1 MAAGVSVG
9 RAVILSWQVAEKR
22 GEVGEVPRRGVGRFA
37 LTCYQQRTYDARPP
51 GKLALPS
58 RRRIPIIGRFH
69 RACSLLSNP
78 LGAAVAR
85 RPGGYSFV
93 FRPDACVPGKD
104 ALTLTRRRPTYH
116 RSRCTASR
124 AGIGR
129 LLAWWLAWVL
139 VAWGSRSARSEIR
152 LPPARQSAA
161 IQVRAD
167 HANRWQ
173 EGQYEVW
180 VLQGDCRIVQDTL
193 TARSA
198 RSVLWVHRPDRG
210 AEATSRVI
218 AYLEG
223 DVQVQWT
230 GDGSPAGGPGS
241 FRDQQWLGRFSTWG
255 AIEVDAPQTDFQ
267 PPVRPAL
274 YERGLNAWHPAAR
287 EPIRPV
293 ASAADS
299 PPPAVSPADSSGG
312 TAAPSPAAVSPPAA
326 ASRAPVGTGVWPPPT
341 FEAQPPSAAP
351 VSPVGPSGLP
361 PAASSVAPGPLP
373 AREALPPATARPR
386 PTARQI
392 LIRSR
397 SNVRMQGRVFP
408 SPDGTE
414 TIALVTS
421 GVNVIVSGIEGV
433 PGLAS
438 DTIDLEADRIVIWT
452 AAVEDLDLS
461 GETSG
466 ERIQPQDAPL
476 EFYLEGNIVFREGD
490 RVIYADRMYYNV
502 QQRTGMVLNAEVLT
516 PAPEYEGLVRLKAH
530 VLQQVDASNFRAFGA
545 AVTSSRLGVPRY
557 WFQAETVDFQD
568 HQRPRIDPFTGQ
580 LVRDPE
586 TGEAAVE
593 HDYLVTSRNNF
604 VFLGG
609 VPVLFWP
616 VMATD
621 LANPAYYVNSLQL
634 SNDRVFGLQV
644 DAEFDVYQVLGL
656 RNPPPGTRWSFSPA
670 YYSER
675 GPALGTEFRYNR
687 HEFLNFAG
695 PVTGRFDA
703 WGIRDRGEDN
713 LGRDRRSVVPDR
725 QERGRIL
732 WQHRQALPSG
742 LQFTGEVGWISDRN
756 FLEQY
761 FEEEWD
767 EAKDLTTGIELKQY
781 LGSSTWS
788 LSSDVRLN
796 DFMTQT
802 EWLPRGDH
810 FVLGASFWDLFT
822 WSAHTHAGYARLR
835 TAELPDPG
843 VETLQA
849 SIPWETD
856 LGAFRYDDREGLRAA
871 TRHELGLPMSL
882 GPARVVPYAL
892 GELAYW
898 NDDRDGEEVER
909 AYGQVGI
916 RGSLPFWSVNPAVQ
930 STLWNVNGIAHK
942 VTLDADF
949 FLAESSEP
957 FTRLPLYD
965 PLDDD
970 STEHF
975 RRRLIEDLYGGVVP
989 IRFDERYYALRRGLQ
1004 GQVTSP
1010 SAEVADDLMLLRGG
1024 LRQRWQTKR
1033 GQPGQERII
1042 DWIVLDIEGTWFPKP
1057 ERDNFGQDVGLLN
1070 YDFRWHVGDRLTLL
1084 SDGFAD
1090 VFEDGLRTTSFG
1102 GMIQR
1107 PLRGSLYLGYRTIGG
1122 PIRSNRVSAQVN
1134 YWMSD
1139 KWILNAGALYDFS
1152 NAGGLREYLNFT
1164 RIGESLLVRLGLQ
1177 VDHTRNDFSVML
1189 AVEPRFLQG
1198 RLAQVGGQPIPPLGS
1213 MGIE

>member
-1 MAAGVSVG
+1 M
-9 RAVILSWQVAEKR
+9 
-22 GEVGEVPRRGVGRFA
+22 
-37 LTCYQQRTYDARPP
+37 
-51 GKLALPS
+51 
-58 RRRIPIIGRFH
+58 
-69 RACSLLSNP
+69 
-78 LGAAVAR
+78 
-85 RPGGYSFV
+85 
-93 FRPDACVPGKD
+93 PGKD
-104 ALTLTRRRPTYH
+104 ALTLTRRLPTYH
-116 RSRCTASR
+116 RSRCAAGR
-124 AGIGR
+124 AGICR
-129 LLAWWLAWVL
+129 VLSCCLAWVL
-139 VAWGSRSARSEIR
+139 VVWGSRTAQADIR
-152 LPPARQSAA
+152 LPQARQSAS

-180 VLQGDCRIVQDTL
+180 VLQGDCRIVQDTV
-193 TARSA
+193 TVRSD
-198 RSVLWVHRPDRG
+198 RSVLWVRRPDSG
-210 AEATSRVI
+210 GGSTGSVI
-218 AYLEG
+218 AYTEG
-223 DVQVQWT
+223 DVEVQWE
-230 GDGSPAGGPGS
+230 GDSANGGGPGR

-255 AIEVDAPQTDFQ
+255 GIAVDAPLTDFE

-274 YERGLNAWHPAAR
+274 YDRGRAFWQSAGTGLSR
-287 EPIRPV
+287 EEGSVETRPRSPQPRADLATGSV
-293 ASAADS
+293 SASPRAGS
-299 PPPAVSPADSSGG
+299 L
-312 TAAPSPAAVSPPAA
+312 APSSFQG
-326 ASRAPVGTGVWPPPT
+326 PVGSGVWPPAT

-351 VSPVGPSGLP
+351 AVPFSGG
-361 PAASSVAPGPLP
+361 SSVAPGPLP
-373 AREALPPATARPR
+373 AHEARPAASAPAR

-397 SNVRMQGRVFP
+397 GNVRMQGRVFP

-421 GVNVIVSGIEGV
+421 GVNVVVSGIEGV

-438 DTIDLEADRIVIWT
+438 DQIDLEADRIVIWT
-452 AAVEDLDLS
+452 AAVEDLDLTGQS
-461 GETSG
+461 AG
-466 ERIQPQDAPL
+466 ERMQPQDAPL

-516 PAPEYEGLVRLKAH
+516 PAPGYEGLVRLKAN

-557 WFQAETVDFQD
+557 WFQAEAVDFRDQ
-568 HQRPRIDPFTGQ
+568 QRPRIDPFTGQ

-593 HDYLVTSRNNF
+593 HDYSVTSRNNF

-609 VPVLFWP
+609 VPVLYWP

-621 LANPAYYVNSLQL
+621 LGNPAYYVNSFQL
-634 SNDRVFGLQV
+634 SNDKVFGLQV
-644 DAEFDVYQVLGL
+644 DAEVDVHQVLGL
-656 RNPPPGTRWSFSPA
+656 RNPPEGTQWSISPG

-675 GPALGTEFRYNR
+675 GLALGTEYRYNR
-687 HEFLNFAG
+687 QEFLGIPG

-713 LGRDRRSVVPDR
+713 LGWDRRAVATDR
-725 QERGRIL
+725 DERGRLL
-732 WQHRQALPSG
+732 WQHRQVLPAG
-742 LQFTGEVGWISDRN
+742 FQFTGEVGWISDRN

-761 FEEEWD
+761 FEREWD
-767 EAKDLTTGIELKQY
+767 EAKDLTTGIELKQH

-796 DFMTQT
+796 DFVTQT

-810 FVLGASFWDLFT
+810 FLLGASLWDLFS

-835 TAELPDPG
+835 TAELPAAG
-843 VETLQA
+843 LETPQA
-849 SIPWETD
+849 SLPWETD
-856 LGAFRYDDREGLRAA
+856 LGGFRYDDREGLRAA

-882 GPARVVPYAL
+882 GPVRVVPYAL

-898 NDDRDGEEVER
+898 HHDRDAVQVER
-909 AYGQVGI
+909 AYGQVGL

-949 FLAESSEP
+949 FVAESSDP

-965 PLDDD
+965 ALDDD

-975 RRRLIEDLYGGVVP
+975 RRRLIEDLYGGVLP
-989 IRFDERYYALRRGLQ
+989 APYDERYYALRRGLQ

-1010 SAEVADDLMLLRGG
+1010 STEIADDLMMLQAGI
-1024 LRQRWQTKR
+1024 RQRWQTKR
-1033 GQPGQERII
+1033 GPPGQERII
-1042 DWIVLDIEGTWFPKP
+1042 DWIVLDIEGSYFPKP

-1090 VFEDGLRTTSFG
+1090 VFADGLRTTSFG

-1107 PLRGSLYLGYRTIGG
+1107 PLRGSLYLGYRTISG
-1122 PIRSNRVSAQVN
+1122 PLRSNRVNAQVN

-1152 NAGGLREYLNFT
+1152 NAGGLREYMSFT
-1164 RIGESLLVRLGLQ
+1164 RVGESLLVRLGFQ
-1177 VDHTRNDFSVML
+1177 VDHTRDDVSVML
-1189 AVEPRFLQG
+1189 AVEPRFLPR
-1198 RLAQVGGQPIPPLGS
+1198 RLAQVGGQPIPPLGA
-1213 MGIE
+1213 MGLE